1 MTVTDP
7 HAVMIAHDR
16 WANGA
21 LYEACRGLSEEQ
33 FHQKFEMGCGSVH
46 ENLVHNLGAMR
57 SWTDVLNAGEIRPWL
72 DGLRLDVDGVIAYE
86 QEVTGPFEA
95 AALQGSFDDVLT
107 SSRGKSTRRF
117 TRGGILTHVM
127 THSMHHRAQCLNML
141 RQLGVKEL
149 PRSSVVEWMDFA
161 E

>member
-1 MTVTDP
+1 MKVTDP
-7 HAVMIAHDR
+7 HAVLIAHDR
-16 WANGA
+16 WANGK

-33 FHQKFEMGCGSVH
+33 FHQEFEMGCGSIH

-72 DGLRLDVDGVIAYE
+72 DGLRLDIDGVISFE

-107 SSRGKSTRRF
+107 PSWGENTRRF

-141 RQLGVKEL
+141 RKLGVEEL
-149 PRSSVVEWMDFA
+149 PRSSVVDWMDFA
-161 E
+161 D